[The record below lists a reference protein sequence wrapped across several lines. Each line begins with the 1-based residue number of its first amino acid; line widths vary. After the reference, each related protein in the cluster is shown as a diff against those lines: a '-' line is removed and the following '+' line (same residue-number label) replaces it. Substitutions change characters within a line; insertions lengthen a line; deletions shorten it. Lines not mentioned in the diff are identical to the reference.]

1 MPRDAFIPMA
11 GVAEFTMVFGLLW
24 THGSMTEGM
33 QHRDPDAAFMQG
45 MIPHHQGAIDM
56 AEVVLDMAVIAR
68 CARWPSM

>member
-1 MPRDAFIPMA
+1 
-11 GVAEFTMVFGLLW
+11 
-24 THGSMTEGM
+24 MTERM

-68 CARWPSM
+68 CARWPSMRLMNSRSKSDICAVGW